1 MRELRELRQELD
13 GIDREL
19 VHLFEKRMGVALE
32 VAQYKAAHGLSVLDA
47 SREEQV
53 LQSREAMLDDPALRA
68 DVRALYVQIMAL
80 SRGAQERWMKE
91 EADHD

>member
-1 MRELRELRQELD
+1 M
-13 GIDREL
+13 
-19 VHLFEKRMGVALE
+19 
-32 VAQYKAAHGLSVLDA
+32 LDA

-53 LQSREAMLDDPALRA
+53 LQSREAMLDDSALRA

-91 EADHD
+91 AADHD

>member
-13 GIDREL
+13 GIYREL
-19 VHLFEKRMGVALE
+19 VQLFEKRKGVALE
-32 VAQYKAAHGLSVLDA
+32 VAQYKAAHGLPVLDA

-53 LQSREAMLDDPALRA
+53 LQSREAMLDDSALRS

-91 EADHD
+91 AADHD

>member
-32 VAQYKAAHGLSVLDA
+32 VAQYKVAHGLPVLDA

-53 LQSREAMLDDPALRA
+53 LQSREAMLDDRA

-91 EADHD
+91 AADHD

>member
-53 LQSREAMLDDPALRA
+53 LQSREAMLQNAA
-68 DVRALYVQIMAL
+68 WASEVRALYTEIMAL
-80 SRGAQERWMKE
+80 SRGAQARWMKE
-91 EADHD
+91 ERSDD